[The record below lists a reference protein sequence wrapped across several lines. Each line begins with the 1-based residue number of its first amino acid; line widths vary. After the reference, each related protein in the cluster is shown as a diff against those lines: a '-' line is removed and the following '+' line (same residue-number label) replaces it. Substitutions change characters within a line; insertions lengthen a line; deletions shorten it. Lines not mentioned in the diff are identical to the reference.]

1 MEQEKR
7 TPFTEQQLTDSWNA
21 FIEDYRNVSPNFTAL
36 IGKYKP
42 QLDEGFV
49 IKFNIDNQQLY
60 EHNTEGMAAL
70 KGFLKDKLDNNVFT
84 LTPVVVEK
92 PMVDNA
98 YTDKDKFEKMAEK
111 RPILNQLKND
121 LKLEGNL

>member
-1 MEQEKR
+1 M
-7 TPFTEQQLTDSWNA
+7 
-21 FIEDYRNVSPNFTAL
+21 SPNFAAL

-42 QLDEGFV
+42 QLEDGFV

-60 EHNTEGMAAL
+60 EHNTDGMAAL
-70 KGFLKDKLDNNVFT
+70 KGFLKDKLNNNVFT

-92 PMVDNA
+92 PVVDNA

-111 RPILNQLKND
+111 RPILNQLKNE